1 VNHQLLIESD
11 AHQSRVA
18 VLEEGRLMEVRIE
31 RRREERLVGAV
42 FKGRVTRVLPGIEAA
57 FVDIGLERDAFLYAG
72 DIQDPLQGF
81 EEAELGQEVEEQ
93 ILNRPINQLIAE
105 GQEVLVQVV
114 KEPLPNKGARVT
126 TFVTL
131 PGRYL
136 VLLPASSDI
145 GISRR
150 IDDPEERQR
159 LEDALSEIRPVNQGL
174 IVRTMAEGAETG
186 RLEANL
192 QRLVGQWVEIEQ
204 RSREASAPALLHHD
218 LELPMRAVR
227 DSFDDSFEVLWIS
240 GAEIYEEVVSYL
252 RRVAPELVDRVELHV
267 PEGTLFERFGVESE
281 LERALSNRVWLPSG
295 GYLVVSPTEA
305 LVAIDVNTGRYV
317 GEVDLKETALTTNL
331 EATREI
337 ARQLRLRDLGGIVV
351 ADFIDME
358 DPDHQSQVMAALEA
372 ELAHDRARIR
382 IGGLSDFGLVQITR
396 KRSRSDLVSQLT
408 RPCPTCGGLGRVKS
422 ETTVLLELR
431 RKVLER
437 IAELGGRPLQLRVRP
452 EVSASLKGE
461 QRAILVELEERLGTR
476 IRVEADSRLR
486 AEEYEILG
494 E

>member
-1 VNHQLLIESD
+1 
-11 AHQSRVA
+11 
-18 VLEEGRLMEVRIE
+18 MEVRIE

-72 DIQDPLQGF
+72 DIQDQLQGV
-81 EEAELGQEVEEQ
+81 EEAELEQDVEEGV
-93 ILNRPINQLIAE
+93 LSRPINQLIAE

-114 KEPLPNKGARVT
+114 KEPLPNKGARIT
-126 TFVTL
+126 TFITL
-131 PGRYL
+131 AGRYL
-136 VLLPASSDI
+136 VLLPASTDL

-150 IDDPEERQR
+150 IEDSEERQR
-159 LEDALSEIRPVNQGL
+159 LEDLLAEIRPPKMGL
-174 IVRTMAEGAETG
+174 IVRTVAEGSDPSALEADLG
-186 RLEANL
+186 RLTQLWNEIDERS
-192 QRLVGQWVEIEQ
+192 QRVK
-204 RSREASAPALLHHD
+204 APALLHRD
-218 LELPMRAVR
+218 VELPMRAVR
-227 DSFDDSFEVLWIS
+227 DFFDESFEILWLS
-240 GAEIYEEVVSYL
+240 GAEIYEQVVGYL
-252 RRVAPELVDRVELHV
+252 RQVAPELVGKVQLHV

-281 LERALSNRVWLPSG
+281 LERALGSRVWLPSG

-317 GEVDLKETALTTNL
+317 GEVDLKETALKTNL

-358 DPDHQSQVMAALEA
+358 NPDHQAQVMAALEA
-372 ELAHDRARIR
+372 ELANDRARIR
-382 IGGLSDFGLVQITR
+382 IGGLSEFGLVQITR

-408 RPCPTCGGLGRVKS
+408 RPCSTCRGLGRVKS
-422 ETTVLLELR
+422 EITVLLELR

-437 IAELGGRPLQLRVRP
+437 IAELGGRPLRLRVRP
-452 EVSASLKGE
+452 EVSTSLEGE

-476 IRVEADSRLR
+476 IRVEADTGLR

-494 E
+494 G

>member
-1 VNHQLLIESD
+1 
-11 AHQSRVA
+11 
-18 VLEEGRLMEVRIE
+18 MEVRIE
-31 RRREERLVGAV
+31 RRRDERLVGAV

-57 FVDIGLERDAFLYAG
+57 FVDIGLERDAFLYVG
-72 DIQDPLQGF
+72 DIQDRLQGV
-81 EEAELGQEVEEQ
+81 EESELEQEVEEG
-93 ILNRPINQLIAE
+93 ILSRPISELIAE
-105 GQEVLVQVV
+105 GQEILAQVV
-114 KEPLPNKGARVT
+114 KEPLPSKGARVT
-126 TFVTL
+126 TFITL
-131 PGRYL
+131 PGRHL
-136 VLLPASSDI
+136 VLLPASTDL

-150 IDDPEERQR
+150 IEDTEERQR
-159 LEDALSEIRPVNQGL
+159 LEELLTHIHPEGQGL
-174 IVRTMAEGAETG
+174 IVRTVAEGAEAG
-186 RLEANL
+186 ALEANL
-192 QRLVGQWVEIEQ
+192 ELLAGQWSEIEH
-204 RSREASAPALLHHD
+204 RSREVTAPALLHRD
-218 LELPMRAVR
+218 IELPMRAVR
-227 DSFDDSFEVLWIS
+227 DLFDESFEILWVS
-240 GAEIYEEVVSYL
+240 GAEIYEQVSSYL
-252 RRVAPELVDRVELHV
+252 KQVAPDLVSRIELHV

-317 GEVDLKETALTTNL
+317 GDVDLKETALKTNL

-351 ADFIDME
+351 ADFIDMD
-358 DPDHQSQVMAALEA
+358 DPDHQAQVMAALEA
-372 ELAHDRARIR
+372 ELANDRARIR

-408 RPCPTCGGLGRVKS
+408 RPCPTCQGLGRVKS

-437 IAELGGRPLQLRVRP
+437 IAELGGRPLQLKVRP
-452 EVSASLKGE
+452 EVAASLDRE

-476 IRVEADSRLR
+476 IRVEADAALR

-494 E
+494 G

>member
-1 VNHQLLIESD
+1 
-11 AHQSRVA
+11 
-18 VLEEGRLMEVRIE
+18 M
-31 RRREERLVGAV
+31 
-42 FKGRVTRVLPGIEAA
+42 
-57 FVDIGLERDAFLYAG
+57 
-72 DIQDPLQGF
+72 
-81 EEAELGQEVEEQ
+81 
-93 ILNRPINQLIAE
+93 INE

-114 KEPLPNKGARVT
+114 KEPLPNKGARIT
-126 TFVTL
+126 TFITL

-136 VLLPASSDI
+136 VLLPASTDL

-150 IDDPEERQR
+150 IEEAEERER
-159 LEDALSEIRPVNQGL
+159 LDELLTAIRPGEQGL
-174 IVRTMAEGAETG
+174 IVRTVAEGIEAEALESDLE
-186 RLEANL
+186 RLT
-192 QRLVGQWVEIEQ
+192 QQWGEIDE
-204 RSREASAPALLHHD
+204 RSRQVSAPALLHHD

-227 DSFDDSFEVLWIS
+227 DFFDDRFEILWLS
-240 GAEIYEEVVSYL
+240 GAEIYEQVLDYL
-252 RRVAPELVDRVELHV
+252 KEVAPDLVDKVQLHI

-281 LERALSNRVWLPSG
+281 LERALGNRVWLPSG

-317 GEVDLKETALTTNL
+317 GAADLKETALKTNL

-358 DPDHQSQVMAALEA
+358 DPDHQNQVMTALET
-372 ELAHDRARIR
+372 ELANDRARIR

-396 KRSRSDLVSQLT
+396 KRSRSDLVSKLT
-408 RPCPTCGGLGRVKS
+408 RPCPTCRGLGRVKS
-422 ETTVLLELR
+422 EITVLLELR

-452 EVSASLKGE
+452 EVSASLEAE

-476 IRVEADSRLR
+476 IRVESDPGLR

-494 E
+494 G

>member
-1 VNHQLLIESD
+1 
-11 AHQSRVA
+11 
-18 VLEEGRLMEVRIE
+18 MEVRIE
-31 RRREERLVGAV
+31 RRRDERLVGAV

-72 DIQDPLQGF
+72 DIQDHLQGV
-81 EEAELGQEVEEQ
+81 EEAELEQEVEEGV
-93 ILNRPINQLIAE
+93 LNRPIDQLINE

-114 KEPLPNKGARVT
+114 KEPLPNKGARIT
-126 TFVTL
+126 TFITL

-136 VLLPASSDI
+136 VLLPASTDL

-150 IDDPEERQR
+150 IEEAEERER
-159 LEDALSEIRPVNQGL
+159 LDELLTAIRPGEQGL
-174 IVRTMAEGAETG
+174 IVRTVAEGIEAEALESDLE
-186 RLEANL
+186 RLT
-192 QRLVGQWVEIEQ
+192 QQWGEIDE
-204 RSREASAPALLHHD
+204 RSRQVSAPALLHHD

-227 DSFDDSFEVLWIS
+227 DFFDDRFEILWLS
-240 GAEIYEEVVSYL
+240 GAEIYEQVLDYL
-252 RRVAPELVDRVELHV
+252 KEVAPDLVDKVQLHI

-281 LERALSNRVWLPSG
+281 LERALGNRVWLPSG

-317 GEVDLKETALTTNL
+317 GAAELKETALKTNL

-337 ARQLRLRDLGGIVV
+337 ARQRRLRDLGWIVV
-351 ADFIDME
+351 ADFIDLE
-358 DPDHQSQVMAALEA
+358 DPDHQNQVMTALET
-372 ELAHDRARIR
+372 ELANDRARIR

-396 KRSRSDLVSQLT
+396 KRSRSDLVSKLT
-408 RPCPTCGGLGRVKS
+408 RPCPTCRGLGRVKS
-422 ETTVLLELR
+422 EITVLLELR
-431 RKVLER
+431 RQVLER

-452 EVSASLKGE
+452 EVSASLEAE

-476 IRVEADSRLR
+476 IRVESDPGLR

-494 E
+494 G

>member
-1 VNHQLLIESD
+1 MNHQLLIESD

-18 VLEEGRLMEVRIE
+18 VLEDERLMEVRIE

-42 FKGRVTRVLPGIEAA
+42 FKGRVTRILPGIEAA

-72 DIQDPLQGF
+72 DIQDQLQGV
-81 EEAELGQEVEEQ
+81 EEAELEQEVEEGA
-93 ILNRPINQLIAE
+93 LNRPIDQLITE

-114 KEPLPNKGARVT
+114 KEPLPNKGARIT
-126 TFVTL
+126 TFITL
-131 PGRYL
+131 PGRHL
-136 VLLPASSDI
+136 VLLPASTDL

-150 IDDPEERQR
+150 IEDSEERLR
-159 LEDALSEIRPVNQGL
+159 LDELLTEIRPHDQGL
-174 IVRTMAEGAETG
+174 IVRTVAEGIDSET
-186 RLEANL
+186 LEADL
-192 QRLVGQWVEIEQ
+192 ERLTGQWSDIDQ
-204 RSREASAPALLHHD
+204 RARHVKAPALLHRD

-227 DSFDDSFEVLWIS
+227 DFFDDRFEVLWLS
-240 GAEIYEEVVSYL
+240 GAEVYEQVLGYL
-252 RRVAPELVDRVELHV
+252 KEVAPDLADRVQLHI

-281 LERALSNRVWLPSG
+281 LERALGNRVWLPSG

-317 GEVDLKETALTTNL
+317 GTVDLKETALTTNL

-358 DPDHQSQVMAALEA
+358 DTDHQSQVMAALES
-372 ELAHDRARIR
+372 ELANDRARIR
-382 IGGLSDFGLVQITR
+382 IGGLSDFGLVEITR

-408 RPCPTCGGLGRVKS
+408 RPCPTCRGLGRVKS
-422 ETTVLLELR
+422 EVTVLLELR

-452 EVSASLKGE
+452 EVSTSLEGE

-476 IRVEADSRLR
+476 IRVEADTGLR

-494 E
+494 G

>member
-1 VNHQLLIESD
+1 
-11 AHQSRVA
+11 
-18 VLEEGRLMEVRIE
+18 MEVRIE
-31 RRREERLVGAV
+31 RRRDERLVGAV

-57 FVDIGLERDAFLYAG
+57 FVDIGLERDAFLYVG
-72 DIQDPLQGF
+72 DIQDRLQGV
-81 EEAELGQEVEEQ
+81 EESELEQEVEEG
-93 ILNRPINQLIAE
+93 ILSRPINELIAE
-105 GQEVLVQVV
+105 GQEILVQVV
-114 KEPLPNKGARVT
+114 KEPLPSKGARVT
-126 TFVTL
+126 TFITL
-131 PGRYL
+131 PGRHL
-136 VLLPASSDI
+136 VLLPASTDL

-150 IDDPEERQR
+150 IEDTEERQR
-159 LEDALSEIRPVNQGL
+159 LEELLTHIHPEGQGL
-174 IVRTMAEGAETG
+174 IVRTVAEGAEAG
-186 RLEANL
+186 ALEANL
-192 QRLVGQWVEIEQ
+192 ELLAGQWSEIEH
-204 RSREASAPALLHHD
+204 RAREVTAPALLHRD
-218 LELPMRAVR
+218 IELPMRAVR
-227 DSFDDSFEVLWIS
+227 DLFDESFEILWVS
-240 GAEIYEEVVSYL
+240 GAEIYEQVSSYL
-252 RRVAPELVDRVELHV
+252 KQVATELVSRIELHV

-317 GEVDLKETALTTNL
+317 GDVDLKETALKTNL

-351 ADFIDME
+351 ADFIDMD
-358 DPDHQSQVMAALEA
+358 DPDHQAQVMAALEA
-372 ELAHDRARIR
+372 ELANDRARIR

-408 RPCPTCGGLGRVKS
+408 RPCPTCQGLGRVKS

-437 IAELGGRPLQLRVRP
+437 IAELGGRPLQLKVRP
-452 EVSASLKGE
+452 EVAASLDRE

-476 IRVEADSRLR
+476 IRVEADAALR

-494 E
+494 G